1 MADKKSRRYTFLEK
15 ERINDTKVSL
25 ILSAVSA
32 LIMGVCIL
40 ISFLVQAKGDVA
52 LGAAGFAAALF
63 AVYAF
68 FLGMKELSA
77 NPEKQQPA
85 MLAAGVS
92 GVMVIAWGVLF
103 LLGVSH

>member
-1 MADKKSRRYTFLEK
+1 LEK

-92 GVMVIAWGVLF
+92 GVMVIAWVVLF